1 MENSDL
7 LKKAETL
14 AYQYEKKYGGCAQ
27 CVLGAL
33 KNTIGGISDDVFKA
47 GTGLAG
53 GVALNGAGTCGALSG
68 GVMALSMYLGREYN
82 NFADPQRVRTD
93 SAKICKKLVDRFET
107 EFGSGNCKDIQR
119 RVMGRSFNL
128 WNKQDH
134 QDFLAA
140 GGHEDKCPMV
150 CGKAARW
157 VIEILQEGRL
167 I

>member
-68 GVMALSMYLGREYN
+68 GVMALSMYLGRNTTTLPTSES
-82 NFADPQRVRTD
+82 RTD

-128 WNKQDH
+128 WNKQDTKT
-134 QDFLAA
+134 FLPRADTKINVQWYAA
-140 GGHEDKCPMV
+140 KRPGG
-150 CGKAARW
+150 
-157 VIEILQEGRL
+157 
-167 I
+167 